1 VKINMVSEHAS
12 PLALLGGVDA
22 GGQNVHV
29 SELAQALARLGAEVV
44 VHTRRDDPSLPRRVP
59 LAPNVVVDHV
69 DAGPAAPLPK
79 DDLLPHMRSFARD
92 LVREWCADPPDVVHS
107 HFWMSG
113 LAALDAC
120 EHVRVPV
127 AHTYHALGIVK
138 RRQQGAADSS
148 PAERILAEARIARE
162 ASQIIATSADEA
174 SELLHMGASPDRVT
188 VVPCGVDLD
197 RFRPT
202 GPAEM
207 RSPLPRVLVLGRLV
221 ERKGIGNVLTAL
233 TSLPGVQLVVA
244 GGPPL
249 DRFADDAD
257 ARRLQ
262 KLALELGVASRV
274 EFRGA
279 VDRED
284 VPALLRSVDVV
295 ACCPW
300 YEPFGIVAVE
310 AMACGLP
317 VVASAVGG
325 LAESVVDGRTGLL
338 VPPRRPDRIADALD
352 RLLRDDAHPARLGRA
367 GARRARRYGWDT
379 IAGETLAVAERIC
392 RRAARRPVRLARRSA

>member
-1 VKINMVSEHAS
+1 V
-12 PLALLGGVDA
+12 
-22 GGQNVHV
+22 
-29 SELAQALARLGAEVV
+29 
-44 VHTRRDDPSLPRRVP
+44 
-59 LAPNVVVDHV
+59 
-69 DAGPAAPLPK
+69 
-79 DDLLPHMRSFARD
+79 
-92 LVREWCADPPDVVHS
+92 WCEDPPDFVHS

-113 LAALDAC
+113 LAALDARG
-120 EHVRVPV
+120 HIGVPV

-138 RRQQGAADSS
+138 RRQQGAADPS

-162 ASQIIATSADEA
+162 ADQIVATSADEA

-197 RFRPT
+197 HFRPT
-202 GPAEM
+202 GPVEPGDG
-207 RSPLPRVLVLGRLV
+207 RRRVLVLGRLV

-233 TSLPGVQLVVA
+233 SLLPEDVELVVA

-249 DRFADDAD
+249 DRLAEDVE

-262 KLALELGVASRV
+262 KIAAELGVAGRV
-274 EFRGA
+274 QFRGA
-279 VDRED
+279 VDRAD
-284 VPALLRSVDVV
+284 VPALLRSADVV

-310 AMACGLP
+310 AMACGRP

-325 LAESVVDGRTGLL
+325 LAESVVDGHTGVL
-338 VPPRRPDRIADALD
+338 VPPRRPDRIAEALD
-352 RLLRDDAHPARLGRA
+352 GLLRDDRMRTRLGRA

-379 IAGETLAVAERIC
+379 IASETLGVAERIC
-392 RRAARRPVRLARRSA
+392 GHPTPRTARLARRSA

>member
-44 VHTRRDDPSLPRRVP
+44 VHTRRDDPALPRRVT
-59 LAPNVVVDHV
+59 LAPNVTVDHV
-69 DAGPAAPLPK
+69 DAGPAIPLPK
-79 DDLLPHMRSFARD
+79 DALLPHMRAFARD
-92 LVREWCADPPDVVHS
+92 LVREWCTDPPDVVHS

-113 LAALDAC
+113 LAALDARA
-120 EHVRVPV
+120 EVGVPV

-138 RRQQGAADSS
+138 RRHQGAADSS

-162 ASQIIATSADEA
+162 ASQIVATSADEA
-174 SELLHMGASPDRVT
+174 SELVHMGASPDRIT

-197 RFRPT
+197 HFRPT
-202 GPAEM
+202 GPTEP
-207 RSPLPRVLVLGRLV
+207 RGSRPRVLVLGRLV

-233 TSLPGVQLVVA
+233 TMLPDVELVVA
-244 GGPPL
+244 GGPPR
-249 DRFADDAD
+249 DRLADDVD

-262 KLALELGVASRV
+262 KLAHELGVASRV

-279 VDRED
+279 VDRAD
-284 VPALLRSVDVV
+284 VPALLRSADVV

-310 AMACGLP
+310 AMACGRP

-338 VPPRRPDRIADALD
+338 VPPRQPNRIADALD
-352 RLLRDDAHPARLGRA
+352 RLLRDDGLRTRLGRA
-367 GARRARRYGWDT
+367 GARRSRRYGWDA
-379 IAGETLAVAERIC
+379 IAAETLAVAEQIC
-392 RRAARRPVRLARRSA
+392 RCATPRTVALDRRSA

>member
-1 VKINMVSEHAS
+1 
-12 PLALLGGVDA
+12 
-22 GGQNVHV
+22 
-29 SELAQALARLGAEVV
+29 
-44 VHTRRDDPSLPRRVP
+44 
-59 LAPNVVVDHV
+59 
-69 DAGPAAPLPK
+69 
-79 DDLLPHMRSFARD
+79 
-92 LVREWCADPPDVVHS
+92 
-107 HFWMSG
+107 
-113 LAALDAC
+113 
-120 EHVRVPV
+120 V

-162 ASQIIATSADEA
+162 ASQIIATSADES

-202 GPAEM
+202 GPTEM
-207 RSPLPRVLVLGRLV
+207 RSPHPRVLVLGRLV

-244 GGPPL
+244 GGPPR

-352 RLLRDDAHPARLGRA
+352 RLLRDDALRARLGRA